1 MREHNFTYSLRRAIV
16 TIILLS
22 DINRSAARANTIHCV
37 GSDARG
43 AGGMINRIATF
54 LETFRRVR
62 RGSVAIQIG
71 LMLTIIVGMGALG
84 VEITFLMYKHRQMQ
98 SAADS
103 AALGAATALATG
115 HPADHVLEARAIAAS
130 LGFVHGVDSTTV
142 AVNRPPLTGVHT
154 ADAAAVE
161 VIVSQPQFLTMVG
174 LFREGL
180 FSVGAHAVA
189 VLGGTGNFCVLELNT
204 GTATG
209 VSMSNGAVVNLALC
223 GLAANSTGSAAL
235 SVIGGATLNAKSV
248 SVSGNVSVTN
258 GGKINATDGVKTY
271 QPNVPDPYAGVARPS
286 FSGCKFSNKSL
297 GHSSST
303 QYLSPG
309 VYCNGLA
316 MTNDAVVVM
325 NPGVYIIDRGTF
337 QVGGAVRLTG
347 TGVTIVLTKST
358 GSNYAVV
365 SIGNGANVTLSA
377 PTTGATAGLVF
388 FGDRNAPLSKTS
400 NFGGG
405 ATVNITGAIYMPT
418 QTVTF
423 SNGIA
428 NPSGCTQ
435 LIAGKIQF
443 SGGAQFKNDCTNTGV
458 SAIGAT
464 ATTLVE

>member
-1 MREHNFTYSLRRAIV
+1 
-16 TIILLS
+16 
-22 DINRSAARANTIHCV
+22 
-37 GSDARG
+37 
-43 AGGMINRIATF
+43 MIDRIAAF
-54 LETFRRVR
+54 LETLRQAR

-71 LMLTIIVGMGALG
+71 LMLTIIVGMSALG
-84 VEITFLMYKHRQMQ
+84 TEITFLMYKHRQMQ

-115 HPADHVLEARAIAAS
+115 HPADPVLEAQAIAAS
-130 LGFVHGVDSTTV
+130 LGFVHGVDSTII

-154 ADAAAVE
+154 ADTTAIE
-161 VIVSQPQFLTMVG
+161 VVVSQPQFLTMVG

-189 VLGGTGNFCVLELNT
+189 VLGGTGNFCVLGLNT
-204 GTATG
+204 GAATG
-209 VSMSNGAVVNLALC
+209 VSLSNGAVVNLTLC
-223 GLAANSTGSAAL
+223 GLATDSTGSAAL
-235 SVIGGATLNAKSV
+235 SVTGAAVLNAKSV

-258 GGKINATDGVKTY
+258 GGVINATDGVKTY
-271 QPNVPDPYAGVARPS
+271 QPNVPDPYAAVVRPS
-286 FSGCKFSNKSL
+286 FSGCKYNNKSL
-297 GHSSST
+297 GHSAST

-309 VYCNGLA
+309 VYCNGLV

-325 NPGVYIIDRGTF
+325 NPGVYFIDRGSF
-337 QVGGAVRLTG
+337 NVGGAVRLTG

-358 GSNYAVV
+358 GTNYATVT
-365 SIGNGANVTLSA
+365 IGNGANVTLSA
-377 PTTGATAGLVF
+377 PATGATAGLVF

-405 ATVNITGAIYMPT
+405 ASVNITGAIYMPT

-443 SGGAQFKNDCTNTGV
+443 TGAANFKNNCTNTGV
-458 SAIGAT
+458 SPIGAT
-464 ATTLVE
+464 VTTLVE